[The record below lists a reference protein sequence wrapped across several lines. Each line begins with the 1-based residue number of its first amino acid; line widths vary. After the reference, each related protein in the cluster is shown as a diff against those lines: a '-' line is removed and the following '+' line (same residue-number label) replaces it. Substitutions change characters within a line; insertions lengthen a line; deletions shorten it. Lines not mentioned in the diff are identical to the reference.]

1 MKRPTPLD
9 TLRELRERARQEEQ
23 ARLAARI
30 EAEKQAER
38 AEQLARQLLVERASS
53 ADSIR
58 TSERRRLQSAGITAA
73 DGLRRVAWEGA
84 ERRAVEQLS
93 SDVARAIARRR
104 EAEREQERTRLAL
117 ERAHAELEEVERR
130 LRQREREARYKSEQA
145 QQEALDE
152 AAARRFS
159 ERSDA

>member
-9 TLRELRERARQEEQ
+9 TLRDLRERAQQEEQ
-23 ARLAARI
+23 SRLAARVQ
-30 EAEKQAER
+30 AEKQAEH

-53 ADSIR
+53 GEAVR
-58 TSERRRLQSAGITAA
+58 QAELRRLQATGITAA

-93 SDVARAIARRR
+93 SDVARANARRR
-104 EAEREQERTRLAL
+104 EAAREHERARAAL
-117 ERAHAELEEVERR
+117 ERAHAELEEVQRR
-130 LRQREREARYKSEQA
+130 LQQREREARYKAEQV
-145 QQEALDE
+145 QQEAQDD